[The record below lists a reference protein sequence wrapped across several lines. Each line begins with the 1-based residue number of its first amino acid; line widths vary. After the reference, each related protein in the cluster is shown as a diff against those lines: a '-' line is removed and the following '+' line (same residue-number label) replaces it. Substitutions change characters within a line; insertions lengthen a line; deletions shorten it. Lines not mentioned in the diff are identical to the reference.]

1 MANERGMD
9 SNSEFI
15 YLSSRPLE
23 EREMVSVEERSL
35 ELFGHEKF
43 LLDSDTFP

>member
-9 SNSEFI
+9 SNPNLYTF
-15 YLSSRPLE
+15 LKANQ

-43 LLDSDTFP
+43 LLDGDTLS